1 MNESKIT
8 TRYAKGLFKVAQEQ
22 NLLEQIDRD
31 LNLVAQT
38 LKLPEFKNFIH
49 SPVIPIS
56 QKKQVVD
63 GLFKDKIHQYTLSF
77 LLLIIENRREN
88 FLDLIIK
95 DFHKLYKQAL
105 NITEVELTTAVELD
119 PQLKQQF
126 INILSK
132 VTESNVELDH
142 KVDEQIIGGF
152 IIRIEDKQL
161 DASIASQLS
170 KLKKHIT
177 NN

>member
-22 NLLEQIDRD
+22 NILERIDKD
-31 LNLVAQT
+31 LSLVAQT
-38 LKLPEFKNFIH
+38 LNLPEFESFLN

-56 QKKQVVD
+56 QKQQGVAE
-63 GLFKDKIHQYTLSF
+63 LFKDKIHQYTLIF
-77 LLLIIENRREN
+77 LLLIIENRREH
-88 FLDLIIK
+88 FLDLIIR

-119 PQLKQQF
+119 PQLKQEF
-126 INILSK
+126 IKILSK
-132 VTESNVELDH
+132 VTRSNVELDH

>member
-22 NLLEQIDRD
+22 NILERIDKD
-31 LNLVAQT
+31 LSLVAQT
-38 LKLPEFKNFIH
+38 LNLPEFESFLN
-49 SPVIPIS
+49 SPVIPVS
-56 QKKQVVD
+56 QKQQVVA
-63 GLFKDKIHQYTLSF
+63 GLFKDKIHQYTLNF
-77 LLLIIENRREN
+77 LLLIIENRREH
-88 FLDLIIK
+88 FLDLIIR

-119 PQLKQQF
+119 PQLKQEF
-126 INILSK
+126 IKILSK
-132 VTESNVELDH
+132 VTRSNVELDH

>member
-22 NLLEQIDRD
+22 NLLKQIDDD
-31 LNLVAQT
+31 LALVAQT
-38 LKLPEFKNFIH
+38 LKLPEFQNFIN
-49 SPVIPIS
+49 SPVVPVS
-56 QKKQVVD
+56 QKKQVVYE
-63 GLFKDKIHQYTLSF
+63 LFKDKINQYTLNF
-77 LLLIIENRREN
+77 LLLVIENRRES
-88 FLDLIIK
+88 FLDIIIK

-119 PQLKQQF
+119 EQLKQEF
-126 INILSK
+126 IQILSK
-132 VTESNVELDH
+132 VTKSNVDLNH
-142 KVDEQIIGGF
+142 TVDKEIIGGF